1 MALNQPRIPTYIV
14 IGRIASVVGMSLGIA
29 LGIFLLL
36 GGLWLWSVVALVASL
51 PFFAMIFL
59 IERAPGGAEA
69 ASKTGHGAG

>member
-1 MALNQPRIPTYIV
+1 MTLNQPRIPTYIV
-14 IGRIASVVGMSLGIA
+14 IGRITAVVGMSLGIA

-36 GGLWLWSVVALVASL
+36 GGLWLWGLAALVASL

-69 ASKTGHGAG
+69 GGKTGHGAG

>member
-1 MALNQPRIPTYIV
+1 MTLNQPRIPTYIV
-14 IGRIASVVGMSLGIA
+14 VGRITAVVGMSLGIA

-36 GGLWLWSVVALVASL
+36 GGLWVWGLVSLAASL

-69 ASKTGHGAG
+69 ARKSVNEAG